1 MSNKSHVHV
10 DSEKSLINY
19 IKILDRKQDDSEY
32 QANLNEQKAQYL
44 ANLSDEEMAARDIA
58 VEELARRLHE

>member
-1 MSNKSHVHV
+1 V
-10 DSEKSLINY
+10 DSEISLINY

-32 QANLNEQKAQYL
+32 QANLNEQEAQYL